1 MVLYR
6 RRGMKKTAN
15 KLELKVLSQ
24 ERKVEKRSKYFAG
37 QFEFRE
43 EIDPSFPFPDKLLIC
58 IAGRI
63 IQN

>member
-24 ERKVEKRSKYFAG
+24 EKSRKKVKI
-37 QFEFRE
+37 FRGTIWIQE
-43 EIDPSFPFPDKLLIC
+43 GDPSFPFPDKLLIC

>member
-24 ERKVEKRSKYFAG
+24 EKSRKKVKI
-37 QFEFRE
+37 FRGT
-43 EIDPSFPFPDKLLIC
+43 I
-58 IAGRI
+58 
-63 IQN
+63 